1 MIAAA
6 LSSLWSYWRRNP
18 LQLATMIG
26 GLALAT
32 ALWSG
37 VQALNTEARASY
49 DAAAAVVGEGRYDQ
63 LVPRAGETLDEATY
77 LALRRAGWQ
86 VSPVLVG
93 SLDLG
98 EVALHLTGVDPLTL
112 PAGAGAAGQV
122 AAVPLAQFLAGEV
135 MLAHPADLAQFGT
148 AQSIDLIASPA
159 ITQGM
164 ALADIGAAQ
173 RLLGQ
178 AGAISRLVVAPDQP
192 LGRPPLAEVAPELL
206 LQPAQG
212 GSDTAQ
218 LTDSFHLNLTAF
230 GILSFAVGI
239 FIVYG
244 AVGLA
249 FEQRR
254 AMIRALRTMGLSMRF
269 VVVLLGAE
277 IAVIS
282 LVSGAIGVVLGY
294 LLAASLLPDVA
305 ATLRGLYGA
314 QVAGTLQLHPSWW
327 LSSLGIALLGGI
339 LAAASAIWRMSR
351 LPLRAG
357 RDPQV
362 WAMQSARGQRLQLVL
377 GLALLV
383 LSGGFVV
390 AGGSLLAG
398 FARVAALLLGAALLL
413 PPLLEVALHVAQRRA
428 RSVTAEW
435 FWADTRQQLPRLGLA
450 LMALLLAITANIGVS
465 TMVSSFRLTFI
476 GFLDQRLIAE
486 VYVSAETDA
495 QSAAIEALADDG
507 ITVLPLLSV
516 ETRIGPQKVDLYGA
530 RVAPVYEQYWQFL
543 AQDGDVWSRVAA
555 GEAAIINEQFARRA
569 GLWPGD
575 SIPISP
581 TVTLPIAGVVG
592 DYGNPLGQV
601 IIGEELFIT
610 LFPETRARQFGLIGG
625 GADALMA
632 RLEAEAGFDPAQM
645 IDQTALKAAS
655 LEVFERTFTVTSAL
669 NVLTLAVAGA
679 AILMSLLT
687 LASMRVPQLASV
699 WALGVTRHR
708 LGQLELARA
717 VALAVLTL
725 LFALPLGLALA
736 YLLLAVIN
744 VEAFGWKLPMYL
756 FPADYARLA
765 VASIGAAALAALVPA
780 LRLARTPPARFLQ
793 VFANET

>member
-6 LSSLWSYWRRNP
+6 LSALWSYWRRNP

-37 VQALNTEARASY
+37 VQALNAEARASY

-63 LVPRAGETLDEATY
+63 LVPRAGDTLDEATY

-98 EVALHLTGVDPLTL
+98 EMSLRLTGVDPLTL
-112 PAGAGAAGQV
+112 PAGAGATGQV
-122 AAVPLAQFLAGEV
+122 AAVPLAQFLAGAV
-135 MLAHPADLAQFGT
+135 MLMHPADLAQLG
-148 AQSIDLIASPA
+148 AAENIEPVASPA

-178 AGAISRLVVAPDQP
+178 GGAISRLVVAPDQP

-254 AMIRALRTMGLSMRF
+254 AMVRALRTMGLSTRF

-277 IAVIS
+277 IAMIS
-282 LVSGAIGVVLGY
+282 LVSGTIGVVLGY

-314 QVAGTLQLHPSWW
+314 QVAGTLQLLPSWW

-357 RDPQV
+357 RDPQI
-362 WAMQSARGQRLQLVL
+362 WAMQSARGRRLQLVL
-377 GLALLV
+377 GLVLLI

-398 FARVAALLLGAALLL
+398 FASVAALLLGAALLL
-413 PPLLEVALHVAQRRA
+413 PPVLEAILYVAQRQA

-516 ETRIGPQKVDLYGA
+516 ETRIGAQKVDLYGA
-530 RVAPVYEQYWQFL
+530 RVGAVYEQHWQFL
-543 AQDGDVWSRVAA
+543 AQDGDVWPRVAA

-575 SIPISP
+575 SISISP
-581 TVTLPIAGVVG
+581 SLTLPIAGVVG

-601 IIGEELFIT
+601 IIGEDLFAK

-625 GADALMA
+625 GAKALMT
-632 RLEAEAGFDPAQM
+632 RLEGEAGFDPVQM
-645 IDQTALKAAS
+645 IDQTALKGAS

-669 NVLTLAVAGA
+669 NILTLAVAGA

-687 LASMRVPQLASV
+687 LSSMRVPQLASV
-699 WALGVTRHR
+699 WALGITRRR

-780 LRLARTPPARFLQ
+780 RRLARTPPARFLQ